1 MIEST
6 LNVEQLLQ
14 AVWETV
20 YMTFVSLFFE
30 AIFGLLIGILLYC
43 TQTGGLL
50 QNKVLN
56 RIVDIIVNVLRAIP
70 FLILLILLIPLTR
83 ALVGTMLGAKAAL
96 PPLIF
101 ASTPFFARMCVIAF
115 QDVDKGTIEA
125 AKAMGASNSQI
136 IFKVLLPES
145 MPAIVSGIAVTGIS
159 LVGYTAM
166 AGAIGAGGLGNLAY
180 MYGFARRNDAIL
192 YSSTVI
198 IVLIVFVIQWVGDA
212 VVKKIDKR

>member
-6 LNVEQLLQ
+6 LNVEQLIQ

-20 YMTFVSLFFE
+20 YMTFVSLFFA

-125 AKAMGASNSQI
+125 AKSMGATNSQI

-198 IVLIVFVIQWVGDA
+198 IVLIVFVIQWVGDT

>member
-1 MIEST
+1 MITST

-20 YMTFVSLFFE
+20 FMTFVSLFF
-30 AIFGLLIGILLYC
+30 ATVFGLLIGILLYC

-50 QNKVLN
+50 QNKILN
-56 RIVDIIVNVLRAIP
+56 RIVDVIVNVLRAIP

-83 ALVGTMLGAKAAL
+83 ALVGTMLGARAAL

-198 IVLIVFVIQWVGDA
+198 IVLIVFVIQWIGDA
-212 VVKKIDKR
+212 IVKKIDKR